1 MQGLD
6 VAAKSTSDDTLISKV
21 RLWLL
26 LFTPFARLPAER
38 REGPFRET
46 PFRETP
52 FRETPFRETMLVGAL
67 AGTWQFLRS
76 GERQARAL
84 PWPTP
89 LTEFSDHAHCFPSA
103 R

>member
-6 VAAKSTSDDTLISKV
+6 VAVKSTSDDTLISKV

-26 LFTPFARLPAER
+26 LFTPFARLPAVR
-38 REGPFRET
+38 RED
-46 PFRETP
+46 
-52 FRETPFRETMLVGAL
+52 PFRETMRVGAL

-76 GERQARAL
+76 GER
-84 PWPTP
+84 
-89 LTEFSDHAHCFPSA
+89 AHCLGLL